1 MKRLAYRR
9 TATTPPRPSSALLGN
24 GGAKPGQSAGQAS
37 FQGNVAAQRVPLS
50 ALHGN
55 GYAKPVWSAR
65 RASFQESAGT
75 SVGSGHTKP
84 GRKMRRGDRLNN
96 CDRSLQWPLPA
107 RGEGAR
113 HDNRGRRANTK
124 RATNPRATGTLIAE
138 TMSIASAGSLHCHA
152 RPAPRP
158 GMVTPNL
165 GGVLGWRA
173 SKEMWQHNVFR

>member
-96 CDRSLQWPLPA
+96 CDRSLQWRLPA
-107 RGEGAR
+107 KGGGKDATRRGEEPTPREPQTRERLETPSPTQYPLFQLVACI
-113 HDNRGRRANTK
+113 
-124 RATNPRATGTLIAE
+124 ATPVQ
-138 TMSIASAGSLHCHA
+138 
-152 RPAPRP
+152 RPAREWLRQ
-158 GMVTPNL
+158 T
-165 GGVLGWRA
+165 
-173 SKEMWQHNVFR
+173 

>member
-65 RASFQESAGT
+65 RARTQESAAT
-75 SVGSGHTKP
+75 P
-84 GRKMRRGDRLNN
+84 FAEFF
-96 CDRSLQWPLPA
+96 A
-107 RGEGAR
+107 REWLR
-113 HDNRGRRANTK
+113 QTW
-124 RATNPRATGTLIAE
+124 AE
-138 TMSIASAGSLHCHA
+138 SAA
-152 RPAPRP
+152 
-158 GMVTPNL
+158 
-165 GGVLGWRA
+165 GG
-173 SKEMWQHNVFR
+173 